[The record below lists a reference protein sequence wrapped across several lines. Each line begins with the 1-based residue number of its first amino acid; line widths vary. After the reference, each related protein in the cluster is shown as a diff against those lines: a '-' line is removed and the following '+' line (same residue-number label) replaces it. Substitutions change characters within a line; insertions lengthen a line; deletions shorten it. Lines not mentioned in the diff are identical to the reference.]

1 MIPGFRIPE
10 NSSTLLRPFSYF
22 TVYPHCW
29 HKIFL
34 IVCAAMS
41 KKDRGTGKR
50 KALEA
55 LGCSLYVIAFLIM
68 GAVLLA
74 KCGKI

>member
-1 MIPGFRIPE
+1 
-10 NSSTLLRPFSYF
+10 
-22 TVYPHCW
+22 
-29 HKIFL
+29 
-34 IVCAAMS
+34 MS

-68 GAVLLA
+68 GAVLVA

>member
-1 MIPGFRIPE
+1 M
-10 NSSTLLRPFSYF
+10 
-22 TVYPHCW
+22 
-29 HKIFL
+29 FL

-41 KKDRGTGKR
+41 KRDSETGKR

-68 GAVLLA
+68 GAVLVA